1 MAWRCCR
8 QSQVENKLHMI
19 NFWREGTLTVF
30 FSFFFSCFFLT
41 FLWYLWREGFSCEKQ
56 RMICGQRPVARI
68 LFSAELWLTRIKTCT
83 FPLQLIMLRTTR
95 ATGSRST
102 CHAQIHPSK
111 INGDGLQ
118 ECVVIVFKK
127 FWFRSSTRN
136 QRNNVP
142 EKLHSG
148 ILREIAVLTG

>member
-1 MAWRCCR
+1 
-8 QSQVENKLHMI
+8 
-19 NFWREGTLTVF
+19 
-30 FSFFFSCFFLT
+30 
-41 FLWYLWREGFSCEKQ
+41 
-56 RMICGQRPVARI
+56 
-68 LFSAELWLTRIKTCT
+68 
-83 FPLQLIMLRTTR
+83 MLRTTR

-118 ECVVIVFKK
+118 ERVVIVFKK
-127 FWFRSSTRN
+127 FCFRSSTRN

-148 ILREIAVLTG
+148 ILREIAVLTGFSLTACGLESVLTSNRGIVESAALQEPRPDFFVLKCANFCGSLVVVVDVIAKAF